1 MRTRFRRLLV
11 AAVALLTAT
20 AALPAAAADRQSPQ
34 QHPSHGGLSAVIR

>member
-20 AALPAAAADRQSPQ
+20 AALPAASAERQSPQ
-34 QHPSHGGLSAVIR
+34 